1 MSAPSVSIRR
11 LSATAHF
18 GAGLD
23 AGSPESSARIGRLLA
38 GVVQR
43 RLDRAVQAVAL
54 PAGTWCVRR
63 LDVPVQLDLAA
74 PDPAV
79 EEHWA
84 AVLAAALAAAL
95 REPGRAVRY
104 GSDRDALADL
114 VAGISVGRTEQVW
127 AWRQLDLLRP
137 GDPDPGAAPR
147 EALLAA
153 ITRHPE
159 QAAGAV
165 VLAIERA
172 GLAALHRTL
181 GVAGWTAL
189 ATVVGRTAGA
199 SPWPVP
205 EPAAEVIRDR
215 DSDNGEGDNAEPSAE
230 SASRSAL
237 ADLATRLVR
246 SSRVATAARTS
257 TLRPPPSV
265 AEAWAV
271 LVAAEVDPT
280 ILRRAT
286 APAVLARIA
295 TALEVGE
302 TSAAAVGHRPRRQ
315 PSDAAGADPRMAA
328 AGVSD
333 RVRRRPVDSP
343 PYADPPAPSAAAS
356 TAPAHAARARP
367 TGVTRDANPAGANPE
382 AASSP
387 APPAPDA
394 PAGPTTD
401 DRDAEAGG
409 TEGDR
414 VHPTEFAGLLFLIA
428 TAPAADVPEAIL
440 DEPAF
445 AARTL
450 PWVLHHVAT
459 GLEVPTTDPA
469 AAAFAGLDPG
479 SRPPWQSDEPP
490 TDVELEAVRIVAH
503 RWSTATAAALRRTD
517 DEPTDIVRAVIRR
530 AGLISHTPGWID
542 VRMPVD
548 EVDLDIRQA
557 GLDVDPGW
565 VPWLGTVVRYVYE

>member
-1 MSAPSVSIRR
+1 
-11 LSATAHF
+11 
-18 GAGLD
+18 
-23 AGSPESSARIGRLLA
+23 
-38 GVVQR
+38 
-43 RLDRAVQAVAL
+43 
-54 PAGTWCVRR
+54 
-63 LDVPVQLDLAA
+63 
-74 PDPAV
+74 
-79 EEHWA
+79 
-84 AVLAAALAAAL
+84 
-95 REPGRAVRY
+95 
-104 GSDRDALADL
+104 
-114 VAGISVGRTEQVW
+114 
-127 AWRQLDLLRP
+127 
-137 GDPDPGAAPR
+137 
-147 EALLAA
+147 
-153 ITRHPE
+153 
-159 QAAGAV
+159 
-165 VLAIERA
+165 
-172 GLAALHRTL
+172 
-181 GVAGWTAL
+181 
-189 ATVVGRTAGA
+189 
-199 SPWPVP
+199 
-205 EPAAEVIRDR
+205 
-215 DSDNGEGDNAEPSAE
+215 
-230 SASRSAL
+230 
-237 ADLATRLVR
+237 
-246 SSRVATAARTS
+246 
-257 TLRPPPSV
+257 
-265 AEAWAV
+265 V

-295 TALEVGE
+295 AALEVGE

-315 PSDAAGADPRMAA
+315 PSDVAGANPATSPA
-328 AGVSD
+328 VSD
-333 RVRRRPVDSP
+333 RVHRLPVDSP
-343 PYADPPAPSAAAS
+343 PGADPSAPPATAAS
-356 TAPAHAARARP
+356 TAPAHVSRALP
-367 TGVTRDANPAGANPE
+367 TSVTRDANPPGANPA
-382 AASSP
+382 AASPP

-517 DEPTDIVRAVIRR
+517 DEPADIVRAVIRR

-548 EVDLDIRQA
+548 EVDLDIRRA